1 MRHEV
6 GREEVRQELDHRI
19 TLRNGRGSRIQVL
32 FAEDNQADAELL
44 IEAFAEIGAEVECVV
59 VASPHAFFEQLH
71 RQNWDM
77 LLVDLRLGPYDGH
90 ELLER
95 LRGERKLGP
104 ETLVAVL
111 SSSAAPADI
120 ERSRRYGIHGYLRK
134 PFTIER
140 WVELASDLVLAG
152 TSPQSGGTKN

>member
-1 MRHEV
+1 M
-6 GREEVRQELDHRI
+6 
-19 TLRNGRGSRIQVL
+19 
-32 FAEDNQADAELL
+32 

-59 VASPHAFFEQLH
+59 VASPDAFFEKLH
-71 RQNWDM
+71 RQNWDI

-95 LRGERKLGP
+95 LRAERRVGP

-120 ERSRRYGIHGYLRK
+120 ERSRRYGFHGYLRK

-140 WVELASDLVLAG
+140 WVELASELVLAG
-152 TSPQSGGTKN
+152 DSPPNGGTQC